1 MDDLTQLREDIIRR
15 AAKPLTVQPRFVPT
29 EELERRVPMEIARKP
44 AQTRE
49 IIERSIDD
57 IGVDR
62 TQRVLRG
69 AGLTPGQIER
79 LANQGEITIGGD
91 VDLDALRR
99 SRSFGCVHPG
109 GVS

>member
-1 MDDLTQLREDIIRR
+1 MELIMDDLTQIREDIIRR
-15 AAKPLTVQPRFVPT
+15 AAKPVSGEARFVPT

-79 LANQGEITIGGD
+79 LASGT
-91 VDLDALRR
+91 
-99 SRSFGCVHPG
+99 
-109 GVS
+109 GVGQSW